1 MTNILSNQNIEE
13 LRDYKVKKVNGE
25 YIKIR
30 KESPPRVDLRKLDD
44 RKRAEDL
51 ADQFKKDFFD

>member
-1 MTNILSNQNIEE
+1 MTNVLSTQRIEE

-30 KESPPRVDLRKLDD
+30 KESPPRVDMRQVED
-44 RKRAEDL
+44 RKRAEEL
-51 ADQFKKDFFD
+51 AEKFKEEHFN